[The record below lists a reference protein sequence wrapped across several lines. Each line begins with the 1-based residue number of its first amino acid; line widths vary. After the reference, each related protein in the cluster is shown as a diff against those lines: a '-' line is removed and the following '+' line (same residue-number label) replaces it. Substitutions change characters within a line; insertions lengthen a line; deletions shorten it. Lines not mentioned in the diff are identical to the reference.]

1 MKAFK
6 GQKIAKGKLFL
17 DWITKLKMKI
27 ENTELTQ
34 CFADVVDKPHWNIS
48 ISYFRDKKNIK
59 IDFKNINEK
68 ARNES
73 EKTAFVTSTTVALV
87 TFTCIEIHG
96 ALKGTS

>member
-1 MKAFK
+1 METN
-6 GQKIAKGKLFL
+6 QK
-17 DWITKLKMKI
+17 TKI
-27 ENTELTQ
+27 ENTEFTQ
-34 CFADVVDKPHWNIS
+34 CFANLLEISSWNIS
-48 ISYFRDKKNIK
+48 ISYFKDKKNIK
-59 IDFKNINEK
+59 IDFKNVNEK